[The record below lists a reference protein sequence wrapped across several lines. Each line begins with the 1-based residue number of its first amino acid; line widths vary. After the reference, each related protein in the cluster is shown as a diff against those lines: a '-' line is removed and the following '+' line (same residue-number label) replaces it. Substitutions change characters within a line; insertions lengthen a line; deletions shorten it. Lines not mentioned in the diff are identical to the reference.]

1 MMDTFQSVSFLF
13 LLYEVLC
20 KIMVNFPKVI
30 DTSIDFLYNSC
41 GCIELLNFL
50 FIFTEI
56 S

>member
-1 MMDTFQSVSFLF
+1 MVDTFQSVSFLF
-13 LLYEVLC
+13 LLYEALC
-20 KIMVNFPKVI
+20 KIMVNFHELI
-30 DTSIDFLYNSC
+30 DTSIDFLYNSR